1 MHRKRKNKKYLKSL
15 LLIIIVIGVVF
26 ISYKEVLNNKDV
38 IENKINIMNNDEY
51 KNIDDYKIFKKYY
64 KKAVKIVKNMSL
76 KEKVG
81 QLFLVRYNKDDVEY
95 LSNFYPGGY
104 ILFAK
109 DFQNNTKEQMKKEIE
124 TDQKENKFPL
134 IMAVDEEGGY
144 VTRVSRFKQYR
155 DEKFLSSRAYYNQG
169 GYALVEQIEKEKA
182 TLLKDLGINLNLAP
196 VSDIS
201 TSSTDFI
208 YSRAFQGNTEET
220 SIFVKNMVKYAN
232 NNKINSCLKHFP
244 GYGNNKD
251 THTGIA
257 IDERSYEEIEN
268 NDYKPFIAGIE
279 ENVPSIL
286 VSHNIVKS
294 IDSEYPASLSK
305 KVNNEL
311 RNKLNYTGIIMTDDL
326 AMDAVK
332 EYVSNN
338 TSATLAVNA
347 GNDMIITSDFLT
359 MKNEVLNSVEEGKI
373 QDKEIAKEEKKV
385 KEVLA
390 LETEKLQKRLRFK
403 VK

>member
-1 MHRKRKNKKYLKSL
+1 MHRKRNNKKYLKSL
-15 LLIIIVIGVVF
+15 LLVIIVIGVVF
-26 ISYKEVLNNKDV
+26 ISYNEVLNNKNV

-64 KKAVKIVKNMSL
+64 KKAVKTVKNMSL

-124 TDQKENKFPL
+124 TDQKESKFPL

-155 DEKFLSSRAYYNQG
+155 DVKFLSPRTYYNQG

-201 TSSTDFI
+201 TSSNDFI
-208 YSRAFQGNTEET
+208 YSRAFQGNTEDT
-220 SIFVKNMVKYAN
+220 SNFVKNMVKYAN

-305 KVNNEL
+305 KVNDEL

-373 QDKEIAKEEKKV
+373 QEETIDKAVTRVIAWKYYSGLFDMNKED
-385 KEVLA
+385 
-390 LETEKLQKRLRFK
+390 
-403 VK
+403 

>member
-15 LLIIIVIGVVF
+15 LLVIIVIGVVF
-26 ISYKEVLNNKDV
+26 ISYNEVLNNKNV

-64 KKAVKIVKNMSL
+64 KKAVKTVKNMSL

-124 TDQKENKFPL
+124 TDQKESKFPL

-155 DEKFLSSRAYYNQG
+155 DEKFLSPRTYYNQG

-201 TSSTDFI
+201 TSSNDFI
-208 YSRAFQGNTEET
+208 YSRAFQGNTEDT
-220 SIFVKNMVKYAN
+220 SNFVKNMVKYAN

-359 MKNEVLNSVEEGKI
+359 MKNEVLNSVEAGKI
-373 QDKEIAKEEKKV
+373 QEETIDKAVTRVIAWKYYSDLFDMNKED
-385 KEVLA
+385 
-390 LETEKLQKRLRFK
+390 
-403 VK
+403 

>member
-15 LLIIIVIGVVF
+15 LLVIIVIGVVF
-26 ISYKEVLNNKDV
+26 ISYNEVLNNKNI

-64 KKAVKIVKNMSL
+64 KKAVKTVKNMSL

-124 TDQKENKFPL
+124 TDQKESKFPL

-155 DEKFLSSRAYYNQG
+155 DEKFLSPRTYYNQG

-201 TSSTDFI
+201 TSSNDFI
-208 YSRAFQGNTEET
+208 YSRAFQGNTEDT
-220 SIFVKNMVKYAN
+220 SNFVKNMVKYAN

-305 KVNNEL
+305 KVNDEL

-373 QDKEIAKEEKKV
+373 QEETIDNAVTRVIAWKYYSGLFDMNKED
-385 KEVLA
+385 
-390 LETEKLQKRLRFK
+390 
-403 VK
+403 

>member
-15 LLIIIVIGVVF
+15 LLVIIVIGVVF
-26 ISYKEVLNNKDV
+26 ISYNEVLNNKNV

-64 KKAVKIVKNMSL
+64 KKAVKTVKNMSL

-124 TDQKENKFPL
+124 TDQKESKFPL

-155 DEKFLSSRAYYNQG
+155 DEKFLSPRTYYNQG

-201 TSSTDFI
+201 TSSNDFI
-208 YSRAFQGNTEET
+208 YSRAFQGNTEDT
-220 SIFVKNMVKYAN
+220 SNFVKNMVKYAN

-305 KVNNEL
+305 KVNDEL

-332 EYVSNN
+332 EYVSSN

-373 QDKEIAKEEKKV
+373 QEETIDKAVTRVIAWKYYSGLFDMNKED
-385 KEVLA
+385 
-390 LETEKLQKRLRFK
+390 
-403 VK
+403 

>member
-15 LLIIIVIGVVF
+15 LLVIIVIGVVF
-26 ISYKEVLNNKDV
+26 ISYNEVLNNKNV

-64 KKAVKIVKNMSL
+64 KKAVKTVKNMSL

-124 TDQKENKFPL
+124 TDQKESKFPL

-155 DEKFLSSRAYYNQG
+155 DEKFLSPRTYYNQG

-201 TSSTDFI
+201 TSLNDFI
-208 YSRAFQGNTEET
+208 YSRAFQGNTEDT
-220 SIFVKNMVKYAN
+220 SNFVKNMVKYAN

-305 KVNNEL
+305 KVNDEL

-373 QDKEIAKEEKKV
+373 QEETIDNAVTRVIAWKYYSGLFDMNKED
-385 KEVLA
+385 
-390 LETEKLQKRLRFK
+390 
-403 VK
+403 

>member
-15 LLIIIVIGVVF
+15 LLVIIVIGVVF
-26 ISYKEVLNNKDV
+26 ISYNEVLNNKNV

-64 KKAVKIVKNMSL
+64 KKAVKTVKNMSL

-124 TDQKENKFPL
+124 TDQKESKFPL

-155 DEKFLSSRAYYNQG
+155 DEKFLSPRTYYNQG

-201 TSSTDFI
+201 TSSNDFI
-208 YSRAFQGNTEET
+208 YSRAFQGNTEDT
-220 SIFVKNMVKYAN
+220 SNFVKNMVKYAN

-305 KVNNEL
+305 KVNDEL

-373 QDKEIAKEEKKV
+373 QEETIDNAVTRVIAWKYYSGLFDMNKED
-385 KEVLA
+385 
-390 LETEKLQKRLRFK
+390 
-403 VK
+403 